1 MRPPPT
7 WLLPG
12 LLATAAVALF
22 AASPALA
29 GSDRVWAAGPLTA
42 YDPALAGATARLDV
56 EYDAAGD
63 THLRLAVE
71 GLAPSTLY
79 VVRAHVDGCP
89 AAAAGLG
96 DVFQSSPN
104 PDPTSPDDERYRNSV
119 NEVWL
124 DVRTDATGAGV
135 RRQRQPWQFAPTWRA
150 GSVVLHALLPVE
162 RQGDPVVGAPLACL
176 EVPF

>member
-63 THLRLAVE
+63 THLRLA
-71 GLAPSTLY
+71 
-79 VVRAHVDGCP
+79 
-89 AAAAGLG
+89 
-96 DVFQSSPN
+96 
-104 PDPTSPDDERYRNSV
+104 
-119 NEVWL
+119 
-124 DVRTDATGAGV
+124 GV